1 MKSFSLISSTKRQTQ
16 GFSLVEMLIAI
27 ALLAV
32 VMGFLIQNFG
42 GILGKNEVKMT
53 KMFVENGVE
62 ASLIRYRSDV
72 GAYPTT
78 EQGLMALYQKP
89 ANVPAS
95 KWGPAYLK
103 KEPRDPW
110 GNLYQYRYPG
120 LNNPDSYD
128 IWSWGPDGQAG
139 GGDDIGNWD
148 TGN

>member
-1 MKSFSLISSTKRQTQ
+1 MQFIGQHSSFSRNTK

-32 VMGFLIQNFG
+32 VMGLMIQNFG
-42 GILGKNEVKMT
+42 GIFAKNEAKVAKI
-53 KMFVENGVE
+53 FVDSGVE

-89 ANVPAS
+89 ANVSAS

-103 KEPRDPW
+103 KEPIDPW
-110 GNLYQYRYPG
+110 GNRYQYRYPG
-120 LNNPDSYD
+120 VKNPQSYD
-128 IWSWGPDGQAG
+128 IWSWGPNGQEG
-139 GGDDIGNWD
+139 GGDDIGNWE
-148 TGN
+148 TAN

>member
-1 MKSFSLISSTKRQTQ
+1 MHTQSLYSTPTRRSK

-42 GILGKNEVKMT
+42 GILGSNERKLT

-62 ASLIRYRSDV
+62 APLMAYRNSV
-72 GAYPTT
+72 GSYPTS

-95 KWGPAYLK
+95 RWVKALS

-110 GNLYQYRYPG
+110 GNLFQYRYPG
-120 LNNPDSYD
+120 QHNSDGYD
-128 IWSWGPDGQAG
+128 IWSWGPDGQEG
-139 GGDDIGNWD
+139 GGDDIGNWED
-148 TGN
+148 GN